1 MNPEPTPEPASETP
15 PEIIRRGETE
25 RPDAELVTQSSISVS
40 HRSGP
45 LPPVEDLVAY
55 EEHFPGFGERILV
68 LAEKRVLHDM
78 EMERAQLALERE
90 VYNGDQ
96 RRSYQ
101 GMWLGGGTILTAIGG
116 GIYAILQNHDTAGA
130 AVVASVVGALAY
142 VFSTTLNQRRQE
154 REAKREQTDE
164 EKSEP

>member
-1 MNPEPTPEPASETP
+1 MNSEPAPEPTSETP
-15 PEIIRRGETE
+15 PEIIRRDEIP
-25 RPDAELVTQSSISVS
+25 RPDSDIIAGASISVS

-45 LPPVEDLVAY
+45 LPPIEDLAAY

-78 EMERAQLALERE
+78 EMEKAQMALERE
-90 VYNGDQ
+90 VYTGDQ
-96 RRSYQ
+96 KRSYQ

-154 REAKREQTDE
+154 RETKREQADE
-164 EKSEP
+164 ESPDE